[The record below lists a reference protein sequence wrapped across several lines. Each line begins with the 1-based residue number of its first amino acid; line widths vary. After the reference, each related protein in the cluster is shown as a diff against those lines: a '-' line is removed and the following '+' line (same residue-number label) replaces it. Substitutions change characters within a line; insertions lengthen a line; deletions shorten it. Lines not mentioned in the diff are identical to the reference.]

1 MKTNLDGDDV
11 PMMSLLKSVL
21 ELKGECGTEGHGQ
34 WAWWGWVGV
43 GLDSLRGLFQPRCF
57 CDSII
62 LNHENQSPG
71 LAV

>member
-34 WAWWGWVGV
+34 WA
-43 GLDSLRGLFQPRCF
+43 
-57 CDSII
+57 
-62 LNHENQSPG
+62 
-71 LAV
+71 